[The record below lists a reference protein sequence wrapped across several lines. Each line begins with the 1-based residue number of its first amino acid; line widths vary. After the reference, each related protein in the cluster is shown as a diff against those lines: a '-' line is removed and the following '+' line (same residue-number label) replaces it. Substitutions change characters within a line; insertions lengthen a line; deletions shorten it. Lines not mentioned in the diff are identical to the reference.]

1 MPALDFPASPTNGQV
16 YTQDGSSWTYD
27 STKGAWRS
35 SPYEPGAAITSVTAP
50 TNPQNGDIWFD
61 TDDGTMYVYYND
73 GTSSQWTEMRS
84 QIATSQVGLVPCVPS
99 SISVGSGTG
108 TVNALGQVSFT
119 GASTVSLN
127 NVFSSA
133 HKNYRFIL
141 NVTNSSV
148 IGNAI
153 FIRLRSG
160 GADNTAASYQWMAV
174 NTYFN
179 GIRQL
184 GNSGITQA
192 EIGYT
197 GSGDYSCFSVNDIAA
212 PFENVKTYATNSRTY
227 NNENST
233 GGWWYNNTNSFDG
246 FSIIANS
253 GNITGSIQVY
263 AYNDQD
269 YIMPLDFPSSPTN
282 GQSYAGYVYDSSLPG
297 WRNINSDFG
306 VQSLNTMGLKNVV
319 PSSVSVGS
327 GSATV
332 NSNGTVTFSGATS
345 ISLNDI
351 FSSTYTNYQFNLVLT
366 QASVADTNI
375 WGRLRASGSDSSS
388 AYYEGGTLQVAA
400 ALTAINNLNINQ
412 WDLGRT
418 HSAVEP
424 NAHASMNFKVFQ
436 PFQARPTTFYTES
449 ISWNNN
455 NTVSF
460 RFSGFHTTLS
470 SYTGISLLANSG
482 TFGGTLSVYGYTN

>member
-1 MPALDFPASPTNGQV
+1 MAPALDFPATPTNGQV

-27 STKGAWRS
+27 SAKGAWRS
-35 SPYEPGAAITSVTAP
+35 SPYEPGAAITSATAP

-119 GASTVSLN
+119 SSSTVSLN

-133 HKNYRFIL
+133 HKNYRIML

-148 IGNAI
+148 TGNAL
-153 FIRLRSG
+153 FIRLRAG
-160 GADNTAASYQWMAV
+160 GSDNSAASYQWMVV

-197 GSGDYSCFSVNDIAA
+197 GAGDVSCFAVTDIGA

-233 GGWWYNNTNSFDG
+233 GGWWFNATNSFDG

-263 AYNDQD
+263 AYND
-269 YIMPLDFPSSPTN
+269 
-282 GQSYAGYVYDSSLPG
+282 
-297 WRNINSDFG
+297 
-306 VQSLNTMGLKNVV
+306 
-319 PSSVSVGS
+319 
-327 GSATV
+327 
-332 NSNGTVTFSGATS
+332 
-345 ISLNDI
+345 
-351 FSSTYTNYQFNLVLT
+351 
-366 QASVADTNI
+366 
-375 WGRLRASGSDSSS
+375 
-388 AYYEGGTLQVAA
+388 
-400 ALTAINNLNINQ
+400 
-412 WDLGRT
+412 
-418 HSAVEP
+418 
-424 NAHASMNFKVFQ
+424 
-436 PFQARPTTFYTES
+436 
-449 ISWNNN
+449 
-455 NTVSF
+455 
-460 RFSGFHTTLS
+460 
-470 SYTGISLLANSG
+470 
-482 TFGGTLSVYGYTN
+482 